1 MIGGKNN
8 KANNRGCL
16 IREKQKF
23 RERTKIIG
31 LVQTDERLGEGREEE
46 EEREGRGGGRK
57 KAAREGRCLMK
68 ILKVSSLEDHPS
80 I

>member
-46 EEREGRGGGRK
+46 EEEEREGRGT
-57 KAAREGRCLMK
+57 
-68 ILKVSSLEDHPS
+68 
-80 I
+80 

>member
-31 LVQTDERLGEGREEE
+31 LVQTDERLGEGGGGGG
-46 EEREGRGGGRK
+46 EREGRGT
-57 KAAREGRCLMK
+57 
-68 ILKVSSLEDHPS
+68 
-80 I
+80 